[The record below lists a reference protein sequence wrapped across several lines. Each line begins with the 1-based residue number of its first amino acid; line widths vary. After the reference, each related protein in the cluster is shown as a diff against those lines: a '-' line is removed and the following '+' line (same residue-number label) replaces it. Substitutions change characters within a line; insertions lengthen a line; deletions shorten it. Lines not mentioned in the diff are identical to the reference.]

1 MYVDSLN
8 INSNIMTTQGTVEL
22 KIEGR
27 NPISDENTSEVS
39 LDPRGV

>member
-8 INSNIMTTQGTVEL
+8 INSNIMTVEGVVEL
-22 KIEGR
+22 KIESR
-27 NPISDENTSEVS
+27 NPILDERTSEVS